1 MHNGMITDK
10 GVFDAVW
17 CPVMWL
23 DEVNGNNRVK
33 PERDYDPLQ
42 SIYDALFTGI
52 HSKWVFIQS
61 VDEGI
66 KALPYGE
73 SFWLHIPF
81 STGKFLLTAHQVI
94 WDSSNGSAGL
104 VTVIRN
110 KKYDP
115 RDDEAVEAEKHLQVL
130 MVQHVFRFFSE
141 VDQVLKDSKY
151 HDYPDQETVDPTSQE
166 IDEADDWAQQ
176 IVMQK
181 RGTVPLVPRFDKC
194 PTCWWHTCPSRRID
208 PIVPSVKFT
217 GGKSHVSGVLD

>member
-17 CPVMWL
+17 CPVMWM
-23 DEVNGNNRVK
+23 DEVNDDNRVK

-52 HSKWVFIQS
+52 HSKWVFIES
-61 VDEGI
+61 ADEGI

-94 WDSSNGSAGL
+94 WNPSNNGV

-115 RDDEAVEAEKHLQVL
+115 RDDEAVEAEKYLQVL

-141 VDQVLKDSKY
+141 VNQVRVLSCY
-151 HDYPDQETVDPTSQE
+151 PGYPDQETVDPTSGRV
-166 IDEADDWAQQ
+166 DEADDWAQQ
-176 IVMQK
+176 IMLQK
-181 RGTVPLVPRFDKC
+181 RGAIPLVPRFDKC
-194 PTCWWHTCPSRRID
+194 PSCWWHGCPSRRID
-208 PIVPSVKFT
+208 PIVPSVKFKV
-217 GGKSHVSGVLD
+217 GKSHVSGVLD

>member
-1 MHNGMITDK
+1 MQNGMITDK

-17 CPVMWL
+17 CPVMWM
-23 DEVNGNNRVK
+23 DDQNATNRVK

-42 SIYDALFTGI
+42 SIYEALYTGI
-52 HSKWVFIQS
+52 HSKWVFIES
-61 VDEGI
+61 CDEGV

-94 WDSSNGSAGL
+94 WDSSSGV

-115 RDDEAVEAEKHLQVL
+115 RDEEAIEAEKYLQVL
-130 MVQHVFRFFSE
+130 MVQHVYRFFSE
-141 VDQVLKDSKY
+141 ANRVRVISC
-151 HDYPDQETVDPTSQE
+151 YPGYQDQETVDPSSLAV
-166 IDEADDWAQQ
+166 DEADDWATGIMQ
-176 IVMQK
+176 QK
-181 RGTVPLVPRFDKC
+181 RGVIELTPRLDKC
-194 PTCWWHTCPSRRID
+194 PQCWWHTCPARRID

-217 GGKSHVSGVLD
+217 GNKSHVSGVLD